1 MSFLVHSLA
10 GTLTAS
16 NLLASDVAGTATN
29 GFVITLVAGVPTWL
43 AVPGGTAAVVFDN
56 TVAQVNIRSNRLV
69 NQQPI
74 DNTFVGITCF
84 GSLTAGVNTIKGD
97 YSTIGGGN
105 RNGIGTGGASTHGT
119 VAGGLVNTIGSGSNH
134 CTIAGGFNNAINDA
148 SGDDSTIGGGISNTI
163 SKPTATIGGGTGNVV
178 GGTSATVS
186 GGNACTANGDF
197 SHVPGGLSNM
207 ATGNAACALNRSS
220 LASGNQSFAHG
231 MGGSATRGG
240 QYSHGGLNSGGFP
253 RYGRVIYT
261 GSLAAGVS
269 LTTELLY
276 GPDADKFTPENN
288 KAYALFIEMVIA
300 QNGIGVGVPASAAL
314 TLFTTMATDVLSANV
329 NVSALVAITA
339 AVGDATLATCT
350 LAATIVLGK
359 LKLTLTGPVA
369 GPALIVAAT
378 MRFTEITHT

>member
-1 MSFLVHSLA
+1 MSFLVHS
-10 GTLTAS
+10 
-16 NLLASDVAGTATN
+16 VAGTFNAGNLVASDAAGTTTN
-29 GFVITLVAGVPTWL
+29 GFVLTLVAGVPTWL

-56 TVAQVNIRSNRLV
+56 TVAQVNIRSNRLT

-105 RNGIGTGGASTHGT
+105 RNGIGTAGASTHGT

-134 CTIAGGFNNAINDA
+134 CTISGGFNNAINDA
-148 SGDDSTIGGGISNTI
+148 SGDDSTISGGVSNII

-186 GGNACTANGDF
+186 GGNANAANGDF
-197 SHVPGGLSNM
+197 SHVPGGLTNQ
-207 ATGNAACALNRSS
+207 ATGNAACAVNRSS
-220 LASGNQSFAHG
+220 LASGNQAFAHG
-231 MGGSATRGG
+231 MAGSATRSG
-240 QYSHGGLNSGGFP
+240 QYSHGAGSPGNT
-253 RYGRVIYT
+253 RYGRVLYT
-261 GSLAAGVS
+261 GSLVAGS
-269 LTTELLY
+269 LLTTELLY
-276 GPDADKFTPENN
+276 GADLDKFTPENN
-288 KAYALFIEMVIA
+288 KAYALFVEMVVA
-300 QNGIGVGVPASAAL
+300 QNGIGVGVPASAVL
-314 TLFTTMATDVLSANV
+314 TLFTTMASDMLSANV
-329 NVSALVAITA
+329 NVSAFVAIAA

-350 LAATIVLGK
+350 LTATIVLGK